1 MVSMKGKKRMRYEEE
16 SKKIIEFVGGKSNI
30 NSLVH
35 CATRLRFSL
44 KDTKK
49 ADKAALENLPSVMSV
64 VNSGGQYQ
72 VVIGNKVPDYYAAI
86 QTLADLNE
94 DTPKTEKKLSF
105 NYVFEVISGAFSPL
119 IPAMAGSGMIKAI
132 LTILVEMKVLADTS
146 STYLVLSAASNAIF
160 YFLPI
165 FLGITLT
172 KKIGGNMYVGG
183 VIGAALLEPSF
194 TGMIGQDKL
203 DFLGIQLNVVDY
215 ATTIFPIFV
224 AVFIYSFVDKLL
236 RKIIFRDL
244 QLFAVPMFS
253 LMIMVPL
260 TALLFGPFGTVIG
273 NGLSQGVM
281 WLIGKSALLSGI
293 VLGGGMPF
301 MVMFGLHWGFSPITL
316 ENLTV
321 MGGDPIEGM
330 AVAAVFAQI
339 GIAIGFYLKSKK
351 HSKMKALAGPLAL
364 TGLFAGVTEPIVYGL
379 ILRYKRLLPI
389 VAISGAIGGAICG
402 VTGVTMNA
410 YVFHNIFSIPVYTP
424 KIGYF
429 IGVGSALIAGAVLT
443 YFFGV
448 KEDEM
453 ADFLPDTDR
462 GEDDFQEPVVDR
474 SPSSEQLVETVVYA
488 PIAGKVIPLKEVEDD
503 VFSSEIAGKG
513 VAIIP
518 DSDEVVAPFDGT
530 VVAIFP
536 SKHAIGLKSSNG
548 SELLIHIGINTVNL
562 NGEFFET
569 KVAMGDTIRQGQTL
583 LTFDREK
590 IAAAGYAMTSPVIL
604 TDAQSMKDM
613 MIINEEEQVTSKSK
627 LFLVGEKL
635 EGTI

>member
-1 MVSMKGKKRMRYEEE
+1 MRYEEE
-16 SKKIIEFVGGKSNI
+16 SKKIIELVGGKSNI

-44 KDTKK
+44 KNTKK
-49 ADKAALENLPSVMSV
+49 ADKEALEKLPYVMSV

-72 VVIGNKVPDYYAAI
+72 VVIGSKVPDYYAAI
-86 QTLADLNE
+86 QSLADLNE
-94 DTPKTEKKLSF
+94 DAPKTEKKLSF

-132 LTILVEMKVLADTS
+132 LTILVEMKLLADTS
-146 STYLVLSAASNAIF
+146 STYMVLSAASNAIF
-160 YFLPI
+160 YFLPV

-194 TGMIGQDKL
+194 TGMIGQEKL
-203 DFLGIQLNVVDY
+203 DFLGINLNVVDY

-224 AVFIYSFVDKLL
+224 AIFIYSFVDKFL

-273 NGLSQGVM
+273 DALSQGVM

-424 KIGYF
+424 KVGYF
-429 IGVGSALIAGAVLT
+429 IGVGAALIAGAVLT

-453 ADFLPDTDR
+453 VDFLPETDQ
-462 GEDDFQEPVVDR
+462 GEDDFQEEPATTKIDT
-474 SPSSEQLVETVVYA
+474 ETTIYA
-488 PIAGKVIPLKEVEDD
+488 PMEGTVIPLTEVDDD

-518 DSDEVVAPFDGT
+518 TSDKVIAPFDGT

-536 SKHAIGLKSSNG
+536 SKHAIGLKSTGG

-562 NGEFFET
+562 NGEHFET
-569 KVAMGDTIRQGQTL
+569 KVAMGDTITRGQTL
-583 LTFDREK
+583 LIFDREK
-590 IAAAGYAMTSPVIL
+590 IEQEGYAMTSPVIL
-604 TDAQSMKDM
+604 TDAQSMETM
-613 MIINEEEQVTSKSK
+613 MIINDQALVTPETK
-627 LFLVGEKL
+627 LFNVGKNKEESK
-635 EGTI
+635 

>member
-1 MVSMKGKKRMRYEEE
+1 MRYEEE
-16 SKKIIEFVGGKSNI
+16 SKKIIELVGGKSNI

-44 KDTKK
+44 KNTKK
-49 ADKAALENLPSVMSV
+49 ADKEALEKLPYVMSV

-72 VVIGNKVPDYYAAI
+72 VVIGSKVPDYYAAI
-86 QTLADLNE
+86 QSLADLNE
-94 DTPKTEKKLSF
+94 DAPKTEKKLSF

-119 IPAMAGSGMIKAI
+119 IPAMAGSGMIKAV
-132 LTILVEMKVLADTS
+132 LTILVEMKLLADTS
-146 STYLVLSAASNAIF
+146 STYMVLSAASNAIF
-160 YFLPI
+160 YFLPV

-194 TGMIGQDKL
+194 TGMIGQEKL
-203 DFLGIQLNVVDY
+203 DFLGINLNVVDY

-224 AVFIYSFVDKLL
+224 AIFIYSFVDKLL

-273 NGLSQGVM
+273 DALSQGVM

-424 KIGYF
+424 KVGYF
-429 IGVGSALIAGAVLT
+429 IGVGAALIAGAVLT

-453 ADFLPDTDR
+453 ADFLPETDQ
-462 GEDDFQEPVVDR
+462 GEEDFQEEPL
-474 SPSSEQLVETVVYA
+474 SEQVMNETTVYA
-488 PIAGKVIPLKEVEDD
+488 PLEGTVIPLKEVDDD

-518 DSDEVVAPFDGT
+518 TDNKVVAPFDGT

-536 SKHAIGLKSSNG
+536 SKHAIGLKSNGG

-562 NGEFFET
+562 NGEHFET
-569 KVAMGDTIRQGQTL
+569 KVEMGDTIKRGQTL
-583 LTFDREK
+583 LVFDREK
-590 IAAAGYAMTSPVIL
+590 IEQKGYAMTSPVIL
-604 TDAQSMKDM
+604 TDGQSMETM
-613 MIINEEEQVTSKSK
+613 NIINTTESVTPATK
-627 LFLVGEKL
+627 LFVVGSSKEETDK
-635 EGTI
+635 

>member
-1 MVSMKGKKRMRYEEE
+1 MRYEEE
-16 SKKIIEFVGGKSNI
+16 SKKIIELVGGKSNI

-44 KDTKK
+44 KNTKK
-49 ADKAALENLPSVMSV
+49 ADKEALEKLPYVMSV

-72 VVIGNKVPDYYAAI
+72 VVIGSKVPDYYAAI
-86 QTLADLNE
+86 QSLADLNE
-94 DTPKTEKKLSF
+94 DAPKTEKKLSF

-119 IPAMAGSGMIKAI
+119 IPAMAGSGMIKAV
-132 LTILVEMKVLADTS
+132 LTILVEMKLLADTS
-146 STYLVLSAASNAIF
+146 STYMVLSAASNAIF
-160 YFLPI
+160 YFLPV

-194 TGMIGQDKL
+194 TGMIGQEKL
-203 DFLGIQLNVVDY
+203 DFLGINLNVVDY

-224 AVFIYSFVDKLL
+224 AIFIYSFVDKLL

-273 NGLSQGVM
+273 DALSQGVM

-321 MGGDPIEGM
+321 MGGDSIEGM

-424 KIGYF
+424 KVGYF
-429 IGVGSALIAGAVLT
+429 IGVGAALIAGAILT

-453 ADFLPDTDR
+453 TDFLPETDQ
-462 GEDDFQEPVVDR
+462 GEDDFQEEPL
-474 SPSSEQLVETVVYA
+474 SEQVMNETTVYA
-488 PIAGKVIPLKEVEDD
+488 PLEGTVIPLKEVDDD

-518 DSDEVVAPFDGT
+518 TDNKVVAPFDGT

-536 SKHAIGLKSSNG
+536 SKHAIGLKSNGG

-562 NGEFFET
+562 NGEHFET
-569 KVAMGDTIRQGQTL
+569 KVEMGDTIKRGQTL
-583 LTFDREK
+583 LVFDREK
-590 IAAAGYAMTSPVIL
+590 IEQEGYAMTSPVIL
-604 TDAQSMKDM
+604 TDGQSMETM
-613 MIINEEEQVTSKSK
+613 NIINTTESVTPATK
-627 LFLVGEKL
+627 LFVVGSSKEETDK
-635 EGTI
+635 

>member
-1 MVSMKGKKRMRYEEE
+1 MRYEEE
-16 SKKIIEFVGGKSNI
+16 SKKIIELVGGKSNI

-44 KDTKK
+44 KNTKK
-49 ADKAALENLPSVMSV
+49 ADKESLEKLPYVMSV

-72 VVIGNKVPDYYAAI
+72 VVIGSKVPDYYAAI
-86 QTLADLNE
+86 QSLADLNE
-94 DTPKTEKKLSF
+94 DAPKTEKKLSF

-119 IPAMAGSGMIKAI
+119 IPAMAGSGMIKAV
-132 LTILVEMKVLADTS
+132 LTILVEMKLLADTS
-146 STYLVLSAASNAIF
+146 STYMVLSAASNAIF
-160 YFLPI
+160 YFLPV

-194 TGMIGQDKL
+194 TGMIGQEKL
-203 DFLGIQLNVVDY
+203 DFLGINLNVVDY

-224 AVFIYSFVDKLL
+224 AIFIYSFVDKFL

-273 NGLSQGVM
+273 DALSQAVM

-453 ADFLPDTDR
+453 TDFLPETDQ
-462 GEDDFQEPVVDR
+462 GEDDFQETVTEVQENP
-474 SPSSEQLVETVVYA
+474 ETTVYA
-488 PIAGKVIPLKEVEDD
+488 PLAGTVIPLKEVDDD

-518 DSDEVVAPFDGT
+518 TDNKVVAPFDGT

-536 SKHAIGLKSSNG
+536 SKHAIGLKSTGG

-562 NGEFFET
+562 NGEHFET
-569 KVAMGDTIRQGQTL
+569 KVAMGDTITRGQTL
-583 LTFDREK
+583 LVFDREK
-590 IAAAGYAMTSPVIL
+590 IEQAGYAMTSPVIL
-604 TDAQSMKDM
+604 TDAPSMESLN
-613 MIINEEEQVTSKSK
+613 IINDSDKVTPETKLFVVGTSKEAD
-627 LFLVGEKL
+627 GQ
-635 EGTI
+635 

>member
-1 MVSMKGKKRMRYEEE
+1 MRYEEE
-16 SKKIIEFVGGKSNI
+16 SKKIIELVGGKSNI

-44 KDTKK
+44 KNTKK
-49 ADKAALENLPSVMSV
+49 ADKEALEKLPYVMSV

-72 VVIGNKVPDYYAAI
+72 VVIGSKVPDYYAAI
-86 QTLADLNE
+86 QSLADLNE
-94 DTPKTEKKLSF
+94 DAPKTEKKLSF

-119 IPAMAGSGMIKAI
+119 IPAMAGSGMIKAV
-132 LTILVEMKVLADTS
+132 LTILVEMKLLADTS
-146 STYLVLSAASNAIF
+146 STYMVLSAASNAIF
-160 YFLPI
+160 YFLPV

-194 TGMIGQDKL
+194 TGMIGQEKL
-203 DFLGIQLNVVDY
+203 DFLGINLNVVDY

-224 AVFIYSFVDKLL
+224 AIFIYSFVDKFL

-273 NGLSQGVM
+273 DALSQGVM

-453 ADFLPDTDR
+453 TDFLPETDQ
-462 GEDDFQEPVVDR
+462 GEDDFQETVTEVQEHP
-474 SPSSEQLVETVVYA
+474 ETTVYA
-488 PIAGKVIPLKEVEDD
+488 PFAGTVIPLKEVEDD

-518 DSDEVVAPFDGT
+518 TADKVVAPFDGT

-536 SKHAIGLKSSNG
+536 SKHAIGLKSTGG

-562 NGEFFET
+562 NGEHFET
-569 KVAMGDTIRQGQTL
+569 KVAMGDTITRGQTL
-583 LTFDREK
+583 LVFDREK
-590 IAAAGYAMTSPVIL
+590 IEQAGYAMTSPVIL
-604 TDAQSMKDM
+604 TDAPSMEALN
-613 MIINEEEQVTSKSK
+613 IINDSDKVTPETK
-627 LFLVGEKL
+627 LFVVGTNKEAD
-635 EGTI
+635 GQ

>member
-1 MVSMKGKKRMRYEEE
+1 MRYEEE
-16 SKKIIEFVGGKSNI
+16 SKKIIELVGGKSNI

-44 KDTKK
+44 KNTKK
-49 ADKAALENLPSVMSV
+49 ADKESLEKLPYVMSV

-72 VVIGNKVPDYYAAI
+72 VVIGSKVPDYYAAI
-86 QTLADLNE
+86 QSLADLNE
-94 DTPKTEKKLSF
+94 DAPKTEKKLSF

-119 IPAMAGSGMIKAI
+119 IPAMAGSGMIKAV
-132 LTILVEMKVLADTS
+132 LTILVEMKLLADTS
-146 STYLVLSAASNAIF
+146 STYMVLSAASNAIF
-160 YFLPI
+160 YFLPV

-194 TGMIGQDKL
+194 TGMIGQEKL
-203 DFLGIQLNVVDY
+203 DFLGINLNVVDY

-224 AVFIYSFVDKLL
+224 AIFIYSFVDKFL

-273 NGLSQGVM
+273 DALSQGVM

-301 MVMFGLHWGFSPITL
+301 MVMFGLHWGFSPITI

-424 KIGYF
+424 KVGYF
-429 IGVGSALIAGAVLT
+429 IGVGAALIAGAVLT

-453 ADFLPDTDR
+453 TDFLPETDQ
-462 GEDDFQEPVVDR
+462 GEDDFQE
-474 SPSSEQLVETVVYA
+474 ELVTTKIDAETTVYA
-488 PIAGKVIPLKEVEDD
+488 PIEGTVIPLTEVDDD

-518 DSDEVVAPFDGT
+518 TSDKVIAPFDGT

-536 SKHAIGLKSSNG
+536 SKHAIGLKSTGG
-548 SELLIHIGINTVNL
+548 SELLIHVGINTVNL
-562 NGEFFET
+562 NGEHFET
-569 KVAMGDTIRQGQTL
+569 KVEMGDTITRGQTL
-583 LTFDREK
+583 LIFDREK
-590 IAAAGYAMTSPVIL
+590 IEQEGYAMTSPVIL
-604 TDAQSMKDM
+604 TDVQSMETM
-613 MIINEEEQVTSKSK
+613 MIINDQELVTPETK
-627 LFLVGEKL
+627 LFNIGKNKEESK
-635 EGTI
+635 

>member
-1 MVSMKGKKRMRYEEE
+1 MRYEEE
-16 SKKIIEFVGGKSNI
+16 SKKIIELVGGKSNI

-44 KDTKK
+44 KNTKK
-49 ADKAALENLPSVMSV
+49 ADKESLEKLPYVMSV

-72 VVIGNKVPDYYAAI
+72 VVIGSKVPDYYAAI
-86 QTLADLNE
+86 QSLADLNE
-94 DTPKTEKKLSF
+94 DAPKTEKKLSF

-119 IPAMAGSGMIKAI
+119 IPAMAGSGMIKAV
-132 LTILVEMKVLADTS
+132 LTILVEMKLLADTS
-146 STYLVLSAASNAIF
+146 STYMVLSAASNAIF
-160 YFLPI
+160 YFLPV

-194 TGMIGQDKL
+194 TGMIGQEKL
-203 DFLGIQLNVVDY
+203 DFLGINLNVVDY

-224 AVFIYSFVDKLL
+224 AIFIYSFVDKIL

-273 NGLSQGVM
+273 DALSQGVM

-424 KIGYF
+424 KLGYF

-448 KEDEM
+448 KDDEM
-453 ADFLPDTDR
+453 TDFLPETDQ
-462 GEDDFQEPVVDR
+462 GEDDFQETTDERPIPAA
-474 SPSSEQLVETVVYA
+474 STTETIVYA
-488 PIAGKVIPLKEVEDD
+488 PLEGTVIPLKEVDDD

-518 DSDEVVAPFDGT
+518 SDNKVVAPFDGT

-536 SKHAIGLKSSNG
+536 SKHAIGLKSKGG

-562 NGEFFET
+562 NGEHFET
-569 KVAMGDTIRQGQTL
+569 KVEMGDTITRGQTL
-583 LTFDREK
+583 LVFDREK
-590 IAAAGYAMTSPVIL
+590 IEQEGYAMTSPVIL
-604 TDAQSMKDM
+604 TDGPSMDTM
-613 MIINEEEQVTSKSK
+613 NIINTSESVTPATK
-627 LFLVGEKL
+627 LFVVGTGL
-635 EGTI
+635 EEAHK

>member
-1 MVSMKGKKRMRYEEE
+1 MRYEEE
-16 SKKIIEFVGGKSNI
+16 SKKIIELVGGKSNI

-44 KDTKK
+44 KNTKK
-49 ADKAALENLPSVMSV
+49 ADKEALEKLPYVMSV

-72 VVIGNKVPDYYAAI
+72 VVIGSKVPDYYMTI
-86 QTLADLNE
+86 QSLADLSE
-94 DTPKTEKKLSF
+94 DAPKTDKKFSF

-119 IPAMAGSGMIKAI
+119 IPAMAGSGMIKAV
-132 LTILVEMKVLADTS
+132 LTILVEMKFLADTS
-146 STYLVLSAASNAIF
+146 STYMVLSAASNAVF

-194 TGMIGQDKL
+194 TGMIGQGNL
-203 DFLGIQLNVVDY
+203 DFLGINLNVVSY

-224 AVFIYSFVDKLL
+224 AIFIYSFVDKIL

-273 NGLSQGVM
+273 DALSQGVM
-281 WLIGKSALLSGI
+281 WLIGKSTLLSGI

-316 ENLTV
+316 ENLTT

-339 GIAIGFYLKSKK
+339 GIAIGFYLKAKK

-424 KIGYF
+424 KVGYF
-429 IGVGSALIAGAVLT
+429 IGVGAALISGAVLT
-443 YFFGV
+443 YLFGV
-448 KEDEM
+448 KEEEM
-453 ADFLPDTDR
+453 ADFLPATDQ
-462 GEDDFQEPVVDR
+462 GEDDFQE
-474 SPSSEQLVETVVYA
+474 ETVSEHIAAKTTVYA
-488 PIAGKVIPLKEVEDD
+488 PIEGTVIPLKEVDDD

-518 DSDEVVAPFDGT
+518 TNNKVVAPFDGV

-536 SKHAIGLKSSNG
+536 SKHAIGLKSNGG

-562 NGEFFET
+562 NGEHFET
-569 KVAMGDTIRQGQTL
+569 KVEMGETITRGQTL
-583 LTFDREK
+583 LVFDREK
-590 IAAAGYAMTSPVIL
+590 IEQEGYALTSPVIL
-604 TDAQSMKDM
+604 TDGQSMEKM
-613 MIINEEEQVTSKSK
+613 EIINATESVTPETRLFVIDSSKEDTNK
-627 LFLVGEKL
+627 
-635 EGTI
+635 

>member
-1 MVSMKGKKRMRYEEE
+1 MRYEEE
-16 SKKIIEFVGGKSNI
+16 SKKIIELVGGKSNI

-44 KDTKK
+44 KNTKK
-49 ADKAALENLPSVMSV
+49 ADKESLEKLPYVMSV

-72 VVIGNKVPDYYAAI
+72 VVIGSKVPDYYAAI
-86 QTLADLNE
+86 QSLADLNE
-94 DTPKTEKKLSF
+94 DAPKTEKKLSF

-119 IPAMAGSGMIKAI
+119 IPAMAGSGMIKAV
-132 LTILVEMKVLADTS
+132 LTILVEMKLLADTS
-146 STYLVLSAASNAIF
+146 STYMVLSAASNAIF
-160 YFLPI
+160 YFLPV

-194 TGMIGQDKL
+194 TGMIGQEKL
-203 DFLGIQLNVVDY
+203 DFLGINLNVVDY

-224 AVFIYSFVDKLL
+224 AIFIYSFVDKFL

-273 NGLSQGVM
+273 DALSQGVM

-453 ADFLPDTDR
+453 TDFLPETDQ
-462 GEDDFQEPVVDR
+462 GEDDFQETVTEVQEH
-474 SPSSEQLVETVVYA
+474 SETTVYA
-488 PIAGKVIPLKEVEDD
+488 PLAGTVIPLKEVDDD

-518 DSDEVVAPFDGT
+518 TADKVVAPFDGT

-536 SKHAIGLKSSNG
+536 SKHAIGLKSTSG

-562 NGEFFET
+562 NGEHFET
-569 KVAMGDTIRQGQTL
+569 KVEMGDTITRGQTL
-583 LTFDREK
+583 LVFDREK
-590 IAAAGYAMTSPVIL
+590 IEQAGYAMTSPVIL
-604 TDAQSMKDM
+604 TDAPSMESLN
-613 MIINEEEQVTSKSK
+613 IINDSDKVTPETKLFVVGTSKEAD
-627 LFLVGEKL
+627 GQ
-635 EGTI
+635 

>member
-1 MVSMKGKKRMRYEEE
+1 MRYEEE
-16 SKKIIEFVGGKSNI
+16 SKKIIELVGGKSNI

-44 KDTKK
+44 KNTKK
-49 ADKAALENLPSVMSV
+49 ADKEALENLPYVMSV

-72 VVIGNKVPDYYAAI
+72 VVIGSKVPDYYAAI
-86 QTLADLNE
+86 QSLADLNE
-94 DTPKTEKKLSF
+94 DAPKTEKKLSF

-119 IPAMAGSGMIKAI
+119 IPAMAGSGMIKAV
-132 LTILVEMKVLADTS
+132 LTILVEMKLLADTS
-146 STYLVLSAASNAIF
+146 STYMVLSAASNAIF
-160 YFLPI
+160 YFLPV

-194 TGMIGQDKL
+194 TGMIGQEKL
-203 DFLGIQLNVVDY
+203 DFLGINLNVVDY

-224 AVFIYSFVDKLL
+224 AIFIYSFVDKFL

-273 NGLSQGVM
+273 DALSQGVM

-453 ADFLPDTDR
+453 TDFLPETDQ
-462 GEDDFQEPVVDR
+462 GEDDFQETVTEVQEHP
-474 SPSSEQLVETVVYA
+474 ETTVYA
-488 PIAGKVIPLKEVEDD
+488 PFAGTVIPLKEVEDD

-518 DSDEVVAPFDGT
+518 TADKVVAPFDGT

-536 SKHAIGLKSSNG
+536 SKHAIGLKSTGG

-562 NGEFFET
+562 NGEHFET
-569 KVAMGDTIRQGQTL
+569 KVAMGDTITRGQTL
-583 LTFDREK
+583 VVFDREK
-590 IAAAGYAMTSPVIL
+590 IEQAGYAMTSPVIL
-604 TDAQSMKDM
+604 TDAPSMESLN
-613 MIINEEEQVTSKSK
+613 IINDSDKVTPETKLFVVGTSKEAD
-627 LFLVGEKL
+627 GQ
-635 EGTI
+635 

>member
-1 MVSMKGKKRMRYEEE
+1 MRYEEE
-16 SKKIIEFVGGKSNI
+16 SKKIIELVGGKSNI
-30 NSLVH
+30 NGLVH

-44 KDTKK
+44 KNTKK
-49 ADKAALENLPSVMSV
+49 ADKEALEKLPYVMSV

-72 VVIGNKVPDYYAAI
+72 VVIGSKVPDYYAAI
-86 QTLADLNE
+86 QLLADLNE
-94 DTPKTEKKLSF
+94 DAPKTEKKLSF

-132 LTILVEMKVLADTS
+132 LTILVEMKLLADTS
-146 STYLVLSAASNAIF
+146 STYMVLSAASNAIF
-160 YFLPI
+160 YFLPV

-194 TGMIGQDKL
+194 TGMIGQEKL
-203 DFLGIQLNVVDY
+203 DFLGINLNVVDY

-224 AVFIYSFVDKLL
+224 AIFIYSFVDKFL

-273 NGLSQGVM
+273 DALSQGVM

-424 KIGYF
+424 KVGYF

-453 ADFLPDTDR
+453 TDFLPETDQ
-462 GEDDFQEPVVDR
+462 GEDDFQEGTVN
-474 SPSSEQLVETVVYA
+474 EQVTTETTVYA
-488 PIAGKVIPLKEVEDD
+488 PLEGTVIPLKEVDDD

-518 DSDEVVAPFDGT
+518 TDNKVVAPFDGT

-536 SKHAIGLKSSNG
+536 SKHAIGLKSNGG

-562 NGEFFET
+562 NGEYFET
-569 KVAMGDTIRQGQTL
+569 KVEMGDTITRGQTL
-583 LTFDREK
+583 LVFDREK
-590 IAAAGYAMTSPVIL
+590 IEQKGYAMTSPVIL
-604 TDAQSMKDM
+604 TDGPSMDTLN
-613 MIINEEEQVTSKSK
+613 IINTTESVTLETK
-627 LFLVGEKL
+627 LFVVGSSKEEADK
-635 EGTI
+635 

>member
-1 MVSMKGKKRMRYEEE
+1 MRYEEE
-16 SKKIIEFVGGKSNI
+16 SKKIIELVGGKSNI

-44 KDTKK
+44 KNTKK
-49 ADKAALENLPSVMSV
+49 ADKEALEKLPYVMSV

-72 VVIGNKVPDYYAAI
+72 VVIGSKVPDYYAAI
-86 QTLADLNE
+86 QSLADLNE
-94 DTPKTEKKLSF
+94 DAPKTEKKLSF

-132 LTILVEMKVLADTS
+132 LTILVEMKLLADTS
-146 STYLVLSAASNAIF
+146 STYMVLSAASNAIF
-160 YFLPI
+160 YFLPV

-194 TGMIGQDKL
+194 TGMIGQEKL
-203 DFLGIQLNVVDY
+203 DFLGINLNVVDY

-224 AVFIYSFVDKLL
+224 AIFIYSFVDKFL
-236 RKIIFRDL
+236 RKIIFKDL

-273 NGLSQGVM
+273 DALSQGVM

-424 KIGYF
+424 KVGYF
-429 IGVGSALIAGAVLT
+429 IGVGAALIAGAVLT

-453 ADFLPDTDR
+453 VDFLPEIDQ
-462 GEDDFQEPVVDR
+462 GEDDFQEEPATTKIDT
-474 SPSSEQLVETVVYA
+474 ETTIYA
-488 PIAGKVIPLKEVEDD
+488 PMEGTVIPLTEVDDD

-518 DSDEVVAPFDGT
+518 TSDKVIAPFDGT

-536 SKHAIGLKSSNG
+536 SKHAIGLKSTGG

-562 NGEFFET
+562 NGEHFET
-569 KVAMGDTIRQGQTL
+569 KVAMGDTITRGQTL
-583 LTFDREK
+583 LIFDREK
-590 IAAAGYAMTSPVIL
+590 IEQEGYAMTSPVIL
-604 TDAQSMKDM
+604 TDAQSMETM
-613 MIINEEEQVTSKSK
+613 TIINDQALVTPETK
-627 LFLVGEKL
+627 LFNVGKNKEESK
-635 EGTI
+635 

>member
-1 MVSMKGKKRMRYEEE
+1 MRYEEE
-16 SKKIIEFVGGKSNI
+16 SKKIIELVGGKSNI

-44 KDTKK
+44 KNTKK
-49 ADKAALENLPSVMSV
+49 ADKESLEKLPYVMSV

-72 VVIGNKVPDYYAAI
+72 VVIGSKVPDYYAAI
-86 QTLADLNE
+86 QSLADLNE
-94 DTPKTEKKLSF
+94 DAPKTEKKLSF

-119 IPAMAGSGMIKAI
+119 IPAMAGSGMIKAV
-132 LTILVEMKVLADTS
+132 LTILVEMKLLADTS
-146 STYLVLSAASNAIF
+146 STYMVLSAASNAIF
-160 YFLPI
+160 YFLPV

-194 TGMIGQDKL
+194 TGMIGQEKL
-203 DFLGIQLNVVDY
+203 DFLGINLNVVDY

-224 AVFIYSFVDKLL
+224 AIFIYSFVDKFL

-273 NGLSQGVM
+273 DALSQAVM

-453 ADFLPDTDR
+453 TDFLPETDQ
-462 GEDDFQEPVVDR
+462 GEDDFQETVTEVQENP
-474 SPSSEQLVETVVYA
+474 ETTVYA
-488 PIAGKVIPLKEVEDD
+488 PLAGTVIPLKEVDDD

-518 DSDEVVAPFDGT
+518 TDNKVVAPFDGT

-536 SKHAIGLKSSNG
+536 SKHAIGLKSTGG

-562 NGEFFET
+562 NGEHFET
-569 KVAMGDTIRQGQTL
+569 KVAMGDTITRGQTL
-583 LTFDREK
+583 LVFDREK
-590 IAAAGYAMTSPVIL
+590 IEQAGYAMTSPVIL
-604 TDAQSMKDM
+604 TDAPSMEALN
-613 MIINEEEQVTSKSK
+613 IINDSDKVTPETKLFVVGTSKEAD
-627 LFLVGEKL
+627 GQ
-635 EGTI
+635 

>member
-1 MVSMKGKKRMRYEEE
+1 MRYEEE
-16 SKKIIEFVGGKSNI
+16 SKKIIELVGGKSNI

-44 KDTKK
+44 KNTKK
-49 ADKAALENLPSVMSV
+49 ADKESLEKLPYVMSV

-72 VVIGNKVPDYYAAI
+72 VVIGSKVPDYYAAI
-86 QTLADLNE
+86 QSLADLNE
-94 DTPKTEKKLSF
+94 DAPKTEKKLSF

-119 IPAMAGSGMIKAI
+119 IPAMAGSGMIKAV
-132 LTILVEMKVLADTS
+132 LTILVEMKLLADTS
-146 STYLVLSAASNAIF
+146 STYMVLSAASNAIF
-160 YFLPI
+160 YFLPV

-194 TGMIGQDKL
+194 TGMIGQEKL
-203 DFLGIQLNVVDY
+203 DFLGINLNVVDY

-224 AVFIYSFVDKLL
+224 AIFIYSFVDKFL

-273 NGLSQGVM
+273 DALSQGVM

-351 HSKMKALAGPLAL
+351 HSKMKALAGPLAM

-453 ADFLPDTDR
+453 TDFLPETDQ
-462 GEDDFQEPVVDR
+462 GEDDFQETVTEVQENP
-474 SPSSEQLVETVVYA
+474 ETTVYA
-488 PIAGKVIPLKEVEDD
+488 PLAGTVIPLKEVDDD

-518 DSDEVVAPFDGT
+518 TADKVVAPFDGT

-536 SKHAIGLKSSNG
+536 SKHAIGLKSTSG

-562 NGEFFET
+562 NGEHFET
-569 KVAMGDTIRQGQTL
+569 KVAMGDTITRGQTL
-583 LTFDREK
+583 LVFDREK
-590 IAAAGYAMTSPVIL
+590 IEQAGYAMTSPVIL
-604 TDAQSMKDM
+604 TDAPSMESLN
-613 MIINEEEQVTSKSK
+613 IINDSDKVTPETKLFVVGTSKEAD
-627 LFLVGEKL
+627 GQ
-635 EGTI
+635 

>member
-1 MVSMKGKKRMRYEEE
+1 MRYEEE
-16 SKKIIEFVGGKSNI
+16 SKKIIELVGGKSNI

-44 KDTKK
+44 KNTKK
-49 ADKAALENLPSVMSV
+49 ADKEALEKLPYVMSV
-64 VNSGGQYQ
+64 VNGGGQYQ
-72 VVIGNKVPDYYAAI
+72 VVIGSKVPDYYAAI
-86 QTLADLNE
+86 QSLADLNE
-94 DTPKTEKKLSF
+94 DAPKTEKKLSF

-119 IPAMAGSGMIKAI
+119 IPAMAGSGMIKAV
-132 LTILVEMKVLADTS
+132 LTILVEMKLLADTS
-146 STYLVLSAASNAIF
+146 STYMVLSAASNAIF

-194 TGMIGQDKL
+194 TGMIGQEKL
-203 DFLGIQLNVVDY
+203 DFLGINLNVVDY

-224 AVFIYSFVDKLL
+224 AIFIYSFVDKFL

-273 NGLSQGVM
+273 DALSQGVM

-424 KIGYF
+424 KVGYF
-429 IGVGSALIAGAVLT
+429 IGVGAALIAGAVLT

-453 ADFLPDTDR
+453 VDFLPETDQ
-462 GEDDFQEPVVDR
+462 GEDDFQE
-474 SPSSEQLVETVVYA
+474 EQAMTKIDTETTVYA
-488 PIAGKVIPLKEVEDD
+488 PIEGTVIPLTKVDDD

-518 DSDEVVAPFDGT
+518 TSDKVIAPFDGT

-536 SKHAIGLKSSNG
+536 SKHAIGLKSTGG

-562 NGEFFET
+562 NGEHFET
-569 KVAMGDTIRQGQTL
+569 KVAMGDTITRGQTL
-583 LTFDREK
+583 LIFDREK
-590 IAAAGYAMTSPVIL
+590 IEQEGYAMTSPVIL
-604 TDAQSMKDM
+604 TDAQSMETM
-613 MIINEEEQVTSKSK
+613 TIINDQALVTPETK
-627 LFLVGEKL
+627 LFNIGKNKEESK
-635 EGTI
+635 

>member
-1 MVSMKGKKRMRYEEE
+1 MRYEEE
-16 SKKIIEFVGGKSNI
+16 SKKIIELVGGKSNI

-44 KDTKK
+44 KNTKK
-49 ADKAALENLPSVMSV
+49 ADKEALEKLPYVMSV

-72 VVIGNKVPDYYAAI
+72 VVIGSKVPDYYAAI
-86 QTLADLNE
+86 QSLADLNE
-94 DTPKTEKKLSF
+94 DAPKTEKKLSF

-132 LTILVEMKVLADTS
+132 LTILVEMKLLADTS
-146 STYLVLSAASNAIF
+146 STYMVLSAASNAIF
-160 YFLPI
+160 YFLPV

-194 TGMIGQDKL
+194 TGMIGQEKL
-203 DFLGIQLNVVDY
+203 DFLGINLNVVDY

-224 AVFIYSFVDKLL
+224 AIFIYSFVDKFL
-236 RKIIFRDL
+236 RKIIFKDL

-273 NGLSQGVM
+273 DALSQGVM

-424 KIGYF
+424 KVGYF
-429 IGVGSALIAGAVLT
+429 IGVGAALIAGAVLT

-453 ADFLPDTDR
+453 VDFLPETDQ
-462 GEDDFQEPVVDR
+462 GEDDFQEEPATTKIDT
-474 SPSSEQLVETVVYA
+474 ETTIYA
-488 PIAGKVIPLKEVEDD
+488 PMEGTVIPLTEVDDD

-518 DSDEVVAPFDGT
+518 TSDKVIAPFDGT

-536 SKHAIGLKSSNG
+536 SKHAIGLKSTGG

-562 NGEFFET
+562 NGEHFET
-569 KVAMGDTIRQGQTL
+569 KVAMGDTITRGQTL
-583 LTFDREK
+583 LIFDREK
-590 IAAAGYAMTSPVIL
+590 IEQEGYAMTSPVIL
-604 TDAQSMKDM
+604 TDAQSMETM
-613 MIINEEEQVTSKSK
+613 TIINDQALVTPETK
-627 LFLVGEKL
+627 LFNVGKNKEESK
-635 EGTI
+635 

>member
-1 MVSMKGKKRMRYEEE
+1 MRYEEE
-16 SKKIIEFVGGKSNI
+16 SKKIIELVGGKSNI

-44 KDTKK
+44 KNTKK
-49 ADKAALENLPSVMSV
+49 ADKEALEKLPYVMSV

-72 VVIGNKVPDYYAAI
+72 VVIGSKVPDYYAAI
-86 QTLADLNE
+86 QSLADLNE
-94 DTPKTEKKLSF
+94 DAPKTEKKLSF

-119 IPAMAGSGMIKAI
+119 IPAMAGSGMIKAV
-132 LTILVEMKVLADTS
+132 LTILVEMKLLADTS
-146 STYLVLSAASNAIF
+146 STYMVLSAASNAIF
-160 YFLPI
+160 YFLPV

-194 TGMIGQDKL
+194 TGMIGQKKL
-203 DFLGIQLNVVDY
+203 DFLGINLNVVDY

-224 AVFIYSFVDKLL
+224 AIFIYSFVDKLL

-273 NGLSQGVM
+273 DALSQGVM

-429 IGVGSALIAGAVLT
+429 IGVGAALIAGAVLT

-453 ADFLPDTDR
+453 TDFLPETDQ
-462 GEDDFQEPVVDR
+462 GEDDFQEEPIK
-474 SPSSEQLVETVVYA
+474 EQVTTETTVYA
-488 PIAGKVIPLKEVEDD
+488 PLEGTVIPLKEVDDD

-518 DSDEVVAPFDGT
+518 TDNKVVAPFDGT

-536 SKHAIGLKSSNG
+536 SKHAIGLKSNGG
-548 SELLIHIGINTVNL
+548 SELLVHIGINTVNL
-562 NGEFFET
+562 NGEHFET
-569 KVAMGDTIRQGQTL
+569 KVEMGDTIKRGQTL
-583 LTFDREK
+583 LVFDREK
-590 IAAAGYAMTSPVIL
+590 IEQKGYAMTSPVIL
-604 TDAQSMKDM
+604 TDGQSMETMD
-613 MIINEEEQVTSKSK
+613 IVNTTESVTPATK
-627 LFLVGEKL
+627 LFVVGSSKEETEK
-635 EGTI
+635 

>member
-1 MVSMKGKKRMRYEEE
+1 MRYEEE
-16 SKKIIEFVGGKSNI
+16 SKKIIELVGGKSNI

-44 KDTKK
+44 KNTKK
-49 ADKAALENLPSVMSV
+49 ANKESLEKLPYVMSV

-72 VVIGNKVPDYYAAI
+72 VVIGSKVPDYYAAI
-86 QTLADLNE
+86 QSLADLNE
-94 DTPKTEKKLSF
+94 DAPKTEKKLSF

-119 IPAMAGSGMIKAI
+119 IPAMAGSGMIKAV
-132 LTILVEMKVLADTS
+132 LTILVEMKLLADTS
-146 STYLVLSAASNAIF
+146 STYMVLSAASNAIF
-160 YFLPI
+160 YFLPV

-194 TGMIGQDKL
+194 TRMIGQEKL
-203 DFLGIQLNVVDY
+203 DFLGINLNVVDY

-224 AVFIYSFVDKLL
+224 AIFIYSFVDKFL

-273 NGLSQGVM
+273 DALSQGVM

-453 ADFLPDTDR
+453 TDFLPETDQ
-462 GEDDFQEPVVDR
+462 GEDDFQETVTEVQEKP
-474 SPSSEQLVETVVYA
+474 ETTVYA
-488 PIAGKVIPLKEVEDD
+488 PLAGTVIPLKEVEDD

-518 DSDEVVAPFDGT
+518 SDNKVVAPFDGT

-536 SKHAIGLKSSNG
+536 SKHAIGLKSTAG

-562 NGEFFET
+562 NGEHFET
-569 KVAMGDTIRQGQTL
+569 KVAMGDTITRGQTL
-583 LTFDREK
+583 LVFDREK
-590 IAAAGYAMTSPVIL
+590 IEQAGYAMTSPVIL
-604 TDAQSMKDM
+604 TDAPSMEALN
-613 MIINEEEQVTSKSK
+613 IINDSDKVTPETKLFVVGTSKEAD
-627 LFLVGEKL
+627 GQ
-635 EGTI
+635 

>member
-1 MVSMKGKKRMRYEEE
+1 MRYEEE
-16 SKKIIEFVGGKSNI
+16 SKKIIELVGGKSNI

-44 KDTKK
+44 KNTKK
-49 ADKAALENLPSVMSV
+49 ADKEALEKLPYVMSV
-64 VNSGGQYQ
+64 VNGGGQYQ
-72 VVIGNKVPDYYAAI
+72 VVIGSKVPDYYAAI
-86 QTLADLNE
+86 QSLADLNE
-94 DTPKTEKKLSF
+94 DAPKTEKKLSF

-132 LTILVEMKVLADTS
+132 LTILVEMKLLADTS
-146 STYLVLSAASNAIF
+146 STYMVLSAASNAIF
-160 YFLPI
+160 YFLPV

-194 TGMIGQDKL
+194 TGMIGQEKL
-203 DFLGIQLNVVDY
+203 DFLGINLNVVDY

-224 AVFIYSFVDKLL
+224 AIFIYSFVDKFL

-273 NGLSQGVM
+273 DALSQGVM

-424 KIGYF
+424 KVGYF
-429 IGVGSALIAGAVLT
+429 IGVGAALIAGAVLT

-453 ADFLPDTDR
+453 VDFLPETDQ
-462 GEDDFQEPVVDR
+462 GEDDFQE
-474 SPSSEQLVETVVYA
+474 EQAMTKIDTETTVYA
-488 PIAGKVIPLKEVEDD
+488 PIEGTVIPLTKVDDD

-518 DSDEVVAPFDGT
+518 TSDKVIAPFDGT

-536 SKHAIGLKSSNG
+536 SKHAIGLKSTGG

-562 NGEFFET
+562 NGEHFET
-569 KVAMGDTIRQGQTL
+569 KVAMGDTITRGQTL
-583 LTFDREK
+583 LIFDREK
-590 IAAAGYAMTSPVIL
+590 IEQEGYAMTSPVIL
-604 TDAQSMKDM
+604 TDAQSMETM
-613 MIINEEEQVTSKSK
+613 TIINDQALVTPETK
-627 LFLVGEKL
+627 LFNVGKNKEESK
-635 EGTI
+635 